1 MVSKI
6 YIFRLQND
14 DRHDNW
20 GSGGSV
26 KTCLC
31 SIHDLLDPPNS
42 LLVSCKSEINEQLAS
57 QIINSPICSFGSTDI
72 RERMKKNKKET
83 NNIVVEKVGEE
94 KNIAEEQT
102 GEKKQRIQAEQK
114 GEAEKREAEKRKAEK
129 SEAEK
134 SEAEKREAEQ
144 NSKPGGASSLAW
156 IQDVEDSEDTL
167 VAKLMIEL
175 EEAARRLPPREKLAM
190 RDGNNKNM
198 ETLRLLVLSSIED
211 SNSLASKLECSNVPI
226 FSKYLKRMSEAVAKG
241 AWSRLRTSEKLAK
254 TKVVETTRDMARNM
268 LEVAEAMP
276 RFGFDVA
283 AIQHQKG
290 RKVDNLRQV
299 YTTIE
304 EMLRGAPE
312 EYKDAK
318 YKVKVDSL
326 SVIVSKF

>member
-1 MVSKI
+1 M
-6 YIFRLQND
+6 
-14 DRHDNW
+14 
-20 GSGGSV
+20 
-26 KTCLC
+26 
-31 SIHDLLDPPNS
+31 
-42 LLVSCKSEINEQLAS
+42 
-57 QIINSPICSFGSTDI
+57 
-72 RERMKKNKKET
+72 
-83 NNIVVEKVGEE
+83 
-94 KNIAEEQT
+94 
-102 GEKKQRIQAEQK
+102 
-114 GEAEKREAEKRKAEK
+114 
-129 SEAEK
+129 
-134 SEAEKREAEQ
+134 
-144 NSKPGGASSLAW
+144 AW
-156 IQDVEDSEDTL
+156 IQDVEDSENSEDTL
-167 VAKLMIEL
+167 VAKLMIDL

-299 YTTIE
+299 HTTIE